1 MKQGDPACRV
11 LWGLVRGKDRIFM
24 GEGSED
30 LLGGGA
36 TAAGAARE
44 EGAGG
49 ALLGDCRVP
58 VAHAVVG
65 QNVRDRPVEDV
76 AQDLG
81 RVVAEADFPAVIDC
95 HGATGEV
102 GRAGRE
108 ADMGEGCGVEKAE
121 GCADAADEGHVRVRG
136 GEVVDSTES
145 GCQLVSGGRQ
155 FAGVGDAH
163 SPDVEAVDHDRTD
176 TAVADEGEGRRDPGE
191 IGPGHDKD
199 RRSSDARAH
208 PPQRTHRRLPRPLP
222 ARQVVVDV
230 GLRAE
235 QRNLDR
241 AHPQPKEVLQ
251 PVGGQQPT
259 VGQDVDLRATVAGVE
274 DEVMDVRQEK
284 GLAAG
289 EGDGPD
295 PRLGKE
301 LAEGFTGLARV
312 GRGDSRAFFTPMIIT
327 EPATLV
333 AGSGKFI
340 DYVLYAERG
349 HQIIVT
355 LYKPRT

>member
-1 MKQGDPACRV
+1 
-11 LWGLVRGKDRIFM
+11 M

-36 TAAGAARE
+36 TATGAARE
-44 EGAGG
+44 KGAGG

-58 VAHAVVG
+58 VAHAFVA
-65 QNVRDRPVEDV
+65 QNLRDRPVEDV
-76 AQDLG
+76 AQYLG
-81 RVVAEADFPAVIDC
+81 RMVAEADFPAVIDC
-95 HGATGEV
+95 HGATGEI

-108 ADMGEGCGVEKAE
+108 TDIGEGGGVQQAE

-136 GEVVDSTES
+136 GEVVDRAES
-145 GCQLVSGGRQ
+145 GCQLVAGGRQ

-163 SPDVEAVDHDRTD
+163 APDVKAVDHDRTD
-176 TAVADEGEGRRDPGE
+176 SAFADEGEGRRETVE
-191 IGPGHDKD
+191 IEPGHDKD
-199 RRSSDARAH
+199 RRSSAAWAH

-241 AHPQPKEVLQ
+241 PHPQPQEVLE
-251 PVGGQQPT
+251 PVGSEQDA
-259 VGQDVDLRATVAGVE
+259 VGKDVDPAATVAGVE
-274 DEVMDVRQEK
+274 NEVMDIRQEK

-289 EGDGPD
+289 KGDGPD
-295 PRLGKE
+295 PRLGQE
-301 LAEGFTGLARV
+301 LLKGLTGLARV
-312 GRGDSRAFFTPMIIT
+312 GRGNGRAFFTPVIIT

-349 HQIIVT
+349 H
-355 LYKPRT
+355 